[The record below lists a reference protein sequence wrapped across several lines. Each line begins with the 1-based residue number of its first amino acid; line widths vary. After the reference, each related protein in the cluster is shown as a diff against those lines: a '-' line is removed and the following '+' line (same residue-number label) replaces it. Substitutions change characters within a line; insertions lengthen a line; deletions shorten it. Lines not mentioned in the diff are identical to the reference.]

1 MKSILFISANKI
13 LGQGLLEAILSKP
26 ELGFQWTAQLNYSQ
40 AIIGA
45 EIFQTDVV
53 ILDVVDQTDMEYA
66 LKISEALRQCNGV
79 IKILLL
85 VRPEQDIVR
94 RNSVNAKNKGLIDDF
109 VFYDS
114 SLAYLLAKLAAC

>member
-85 VRPEQDIVR
+85 VRSEQDIVR
-94 RNSVNAKNKGLIDDF
+94 RNSVNAKNKGLIDNF

>member
-66 LKISEALRQCNGV
+66 FGQA
-79 IKILLL
+79 
-85 VRPEQDIVR
+85 
-94 RNSVNAKNKGLIDDF
+94 
-109 VFYDS
+109 
-114 SLAYLLAKLAAC
+114 